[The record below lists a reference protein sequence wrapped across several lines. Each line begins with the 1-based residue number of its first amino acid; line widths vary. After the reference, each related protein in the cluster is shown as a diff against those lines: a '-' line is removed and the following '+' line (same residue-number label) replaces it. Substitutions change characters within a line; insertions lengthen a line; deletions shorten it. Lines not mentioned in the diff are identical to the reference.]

1 MNSIVENLS
10 HVQLRI
16 RTACKQHQ
24 RDFSSVRL
32 IAVSKTRPA
41 TDVATAFNAGQV
53 DFGENYLQEAALK
66 VETLPAAQWH
76 FIGAIQS
83 NKTREIAERF
93 SYVHGVSTLKVAKRL
108 SDQRP
113 RSLPPLGVFFQVN
126 IDDEATKSGTSAE
139 QLVGLIKACINLP
152 QLSLLGLMAIP
163 RASNDFLTQRRQFR
177 KLALLRQ
184 SIATQLDLIDF
195 KELSMG
201 MSNDLEAAIAEGATW
216 VRIGTAI
223 FGPRNTNTLSTTIT

>member
-32 IAVSKTRPA
+32 IAVSKTKPA

-66 VETLPAAQWH
+66 IETLPAAQWH

-83 NKTREIAERF
+83 NKTRAIAQHF
-93 SYVHGVSTLKVAKRL
+93 SWVHSVDRLKIATRL
-108 SDQRP
+108 SQQRP
-113 RSLPPLGVFFQVN
+113 
-126 IDDEATKSGTSAE
+126 A
-139 QLVGLIKACINLP
+139 QLC
-152 QLSLLGLMAIP
+152 
-163 RASNDFLTQRRQFR
+163 
-177 KLALLRQ
+177 
-184 SIATQLDLIDF
+184 
-195 KELSMG
+195 
-201 MSNDLEAAIAEGATW
+201 
-216 VRIGTAI
+216 
-223 FGPRNTNTLSTTIT
+223 

>member
-32 IAVSKTRPA
+32 IAVSKTKPA

-126 IDDEATKSGTSAE
+126 IDDEATKSGTSWPHK
-139 QLVGLIKACINLP
+139 GLYQSATAVFTGSDGYPKSFQRFSDTAPAISQACP
-152 QLSLLGLMAIP
+152 S
-163 RASNDFLTQRRQFR
+163 ASVN
-177 KLALLRQ
+177 
-184 SIATQLDLIDF
+184 
-195 KELSMG
+195 
-201 MSNDLEAAIAEGATW
+201 
-216 VRIGTAI
+216 
-223 FGPRNTNTLSTTIT
+223 RNTAGFD